1 MATFRLMQ
9 EEQFKMLELV
19 MEKQQSQQ
27 FQNPWFPH
35 PGYLPYL
42 YPGMYGG
49 NMIPQPQGIP
59 QPQHSYVQ

>member
-1 MATFRLMQ
+1 MQ

-19 MEKQQSQQ
+19 MEKQQQQQ

-35 PGYLPYL
+35 PAYLHF